1 MNVDDLL
8 SDGTT
13 GTDIGNQ
20 LTSSITDMLGPVIW
34 LSVALTIVFIVLYIS
49 AMIRRRKVE
58 NAVLDMQKILHEMN
72 ERDKARSQPP
82 ALALPPKTNSDR
94 IIAAEQPKDPS

>member
-8 SDGTT
+8 SDGTA

-58 NAVLDMQKILHEMN
+58 NAVLDMQKLLHEMN
-72 ERDKARSQPP
+72 ERDKARMAPIHQVT
-82 ALALPPKTNSDR
+82 AKDDK
-94 IIAAEQPKDPS
+94 IIALEQPDKTAN

>member
-58 NAVLDMQKILHEMN
+58 NAVLDMQKLLHEMN
-72 ERDKARSQPP
+72 ERDKARSQSPTP
-82 ALALPPKTNSDR
+82 SLPPKTSDDR
-94 IIAAEQPKDPS
+94 IIAVQQSKE